1 MGARAYYILSI
12 RICKNRFCTV
22 WEIYFIRLMSSAEPF
37 FFILL
42 FFIFLFLVCLGY
54 FFAFPPQS
62 VLDRKRSL
70 EQSRY
75 KG

>member
-37 FFILL
+37 FYSLIFNF
-42 FFIFLFLVCLGY
+42 FFISRLSGLYLCISTPIRFR
-54 FFAFPPQS
+54 QET
-62 VLDRKRSL
+62 VLRTESL
-70 EQSRY
+70 
-75 KG
+75 